1 MSEQFGNVKLVI
13 PPGQAGLNFNQVREQ
28 CNMRISDDELKK
40 LFKQVDISG
49 DNLLQ
54 INEIKFLNQKINQR
68 INELQSLASKEVEF
82 DFN

>member
-1 MSEQFGNVKLVI
+1 
-13 PPGQAGLNFNQVREQ
+13 
-28 CNMRISDDELKK
+28 MRISDDELKK